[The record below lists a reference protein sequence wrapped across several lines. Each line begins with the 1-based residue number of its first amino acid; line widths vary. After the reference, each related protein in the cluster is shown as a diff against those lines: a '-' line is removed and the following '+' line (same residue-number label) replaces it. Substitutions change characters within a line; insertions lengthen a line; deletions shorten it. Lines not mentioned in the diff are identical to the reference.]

1 MILIIEES
9 YDKNVKNIWMW
20 FTHFLNY
27 ISIHH
32 FVGRWSKKVSTKY
45 KENKYFPY
53 TSTVPKRVPIIF
65 WRFGSLFIFQVPY
78 FQCLGF
84 LHAKNVN
91 SVCMCSYNN

>member
-27 ISIHH
+27 ISSHH

-53 TSTVPKRVPIIF
+53 TSTVPKRVPII
-65 WRFGSLFIFQVPY
+65 GIGYP
-78 FQCLGF
+78 
-84 LHAKNVN
+84 
-91 SVCMCSYNN
+91 